1 MSALEKSYEHIA
13 RSMYKRWE
21 IALIRFRRP
30 LPWADLG
37 EPERNAWIA
46 AAKVAYKEITEEH

>member
-1 MSALEKSYEHIA
+1 MKSYEHIA

-46 AAKVAYKEITEEH
+46 AAEVAYKEITEEH